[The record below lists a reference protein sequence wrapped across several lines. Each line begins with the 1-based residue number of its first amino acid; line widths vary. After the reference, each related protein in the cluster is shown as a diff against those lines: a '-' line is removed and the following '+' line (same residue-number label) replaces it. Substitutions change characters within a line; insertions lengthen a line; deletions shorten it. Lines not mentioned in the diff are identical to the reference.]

1 MIKAIIFDFD
11 GLLIDSEPIW
21 FKSRKA
27 LLNDFNMDWSVNDQK
42 HTLGVSTKD
51 WVRYMSNK
59 LGEKLPPNKILDEV
73 ISRMKKMYE
82 NGEVMSKLGADQAL
96 KYCKDNYFILGL
108 ASGSHK
114 ELLFSG
120 LNSKNWKDYFDE
132 ILSSDDLKNGK
143 PAPDIYIEILRRL
156 RVKPEESIILEDSR
170 DGIKAGKAAGANVI
184 AVPST
189 EVQMPEEVLKSANRI
204 ISSLIDLPQ
213 TIKSIEDEMREQKK

>member
-11 GLLIDSEPIW
+11 GLLIDSEPVW
-21 FKSRKA
+21 FKARKA
-27 LLNDFNMDWSVNDQK
+27 ILSEFNLDWTWNDQK
-42 HTLGVSTKD
+42 NTLGVSTKD
-51 WVRYMSNK
+51 WVSYMS
-59 LGEKLPPNKILDEV
+59 
-73 ISRMKKMYE
+73 
-82 NGEVMSKLGADQAL
+82 SKLGDKLTSEQILNTVISKMREFYTKGEAKSKPGADEAL
-96 KYCKDNYFILGL
+96 KFCKNKKFIVGL
-108 ASGSHK
+108 ASGSYK
-114 ELLFSG
+114 DLLLSAIR
-120 LNSKNWKDYFDE
+120 SKGWEKYFDE

-204 ISSLIDLPQ
+204 ILSLIDLPQ